1 MNSWLSL
8 FIPIEKVI
16 FSEGKKKTWGGNE
29 LIKSRKIRSIVLY
42 HETSCGIMAL
52 NLVYENYHERV
63 HSINVSHDR
72 KSNDRK
78 STLKWVRSFL
88 LNVSVVFEH
97 KKDYVK

>member
-1 MNSWLSL
+1 
-8 FIPIEKVI
+8 
-16 FSEGKKKTWGGNE
+16 
-29 LIKSRKIRSIVLY
+29 
-42 HETSCGIMAL
+42 MAL
-52 NLVYENYHERV
+52 NLVCENYHERV

>member
-1 MNSWLSL
+1 
-8 FIPIEKVI
+8 
-16 FSEGKKKTWGGNE
+16 
-29 LIKSRKIRSIVLY
+29 
-42 HETSCGIMAL
+42 MAL
-52 NLVYENYHERV
+52 NLVCENYHERV
-63 HSINVSHDR
+63 RSINVSHDR